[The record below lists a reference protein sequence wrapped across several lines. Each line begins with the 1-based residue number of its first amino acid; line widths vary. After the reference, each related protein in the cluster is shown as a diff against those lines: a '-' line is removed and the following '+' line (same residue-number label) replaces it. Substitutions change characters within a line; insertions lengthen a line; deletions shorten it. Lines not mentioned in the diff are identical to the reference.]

1 MEAKVNG
8 KMNKLFKRKEKS
20 VTKEKS
26 KKDKEENEIS
36 IITKKVVKF
45 CKPSKNKR
53 KNEKN
58 EEEEIMTPEV
68 SPPKVETKEKPSQ
81 VQEMHH
87 IINKLKDFLDQDR
100 QNLLGPANN
109 LKYIHNQL
117 SQLEKS
123 RDNNMR
129 QAYINQSFEINTLQ
143 DYYKPLEEFSKDF
156 DSYLWES
163 TRKIITFDW
172 QAKTA
177 IVQLVEIIEEKDAVA
192 YESDLTSNTLN
203 ERKIKSY
210 KEKFSETLK
219 DSIIAKFGNILNKER
234 SHLAI
239 IDKLEFV
246 YEDLKSINNQIA
258 PQFPNISRELVL
270 TYHKNVYSLLDDI
283 LQSKPDVEIIFRLI
297 RWVRQYHII
306 VLIDLQDLQM
316 SKDLLKPQL
325 LDGREQELVDEY
337 INIMC
342 SKIQEWKPNLI
353 KNNIEEFIKRAQN
366 PDIIDEN
373 QLFRLTE
380 TSITI
385 NMINQTVEIAINS
398 AHNKILVETIKEC
411 CQVMIDLQQDMNRTL
426 ESESLKFIE
435 KIPPDNFIEYA
446 FALANDQLRYADFI
460 EEIIKRTQTTSKECI
475 YEIKEK
481 TSLIL
486 DGCFRLANIAIDTIM
501 KIIYNEINEFLEL
514 HTSSWYKEPGK
525 FMKDIIAKLRSDTE
539 HYRPH
544 LKLYLFDKFI
554 RTMTQFFVIAYIESM
569 IKNNTKYKMPQ
580 CLELMKQDIQE
591 AHEYFGIY
599 LKATEIEQQFDPI
612 LKLQEFLTTNGKWI
626 DKDYN
631 SIKNAYG
638 DIPRKLLK
646 KFLSKRNDLNK
657 FQLKMLGKTIKTKE
671 LEMGEYTGEP
681 TIFSKVT
688 IKQEDE
694 DINALQ
700 QFKEVKDGIKNKFRQ
715 DSHQQCKNHIQQ
727 LY

>member
-1 MEAKVNG
+1 MS
-8 KMNKLFKRKEKS
+8 KLFKRKDKS

-36 IITKKVVKF
+36 KITKKMVNF
-45 CKPSKNKR
+45 YKPNKNKQ
-53 KNEKN
+53 KNENGEK
-58 EEEEIMTPEV
+58 EKMMTPEV
-68 SPPKVETKEKPSQ
+68 SPPEVETKEKSTQ
-81 VQEMHH
+81 VQEMHQ
-87 IINKLKDFLDQDR
+87 IINKLKVLLDQDR

-109 LKYIHNQL
+109 LEYIHNQL

-129 QAYINQSFEINTLQ
+129 QAYNNKSSEINTLQ

-156 DSYLWES
+156 DSYLWEL

-177 IVQLVEIIEEKDAVA
+177 IAQLIRIIEEKDEVGHD
-192 YESDLTSNTLN
+192 SGSTSSEIIIIEET
-203 ERKIKSY
+203 RKIKSY

-219 DSIIAKFGNILNKER
+219 DSVTEKFGNILNKEKG
-234 SHLAI
+234 HLAI

-258 PQFPNISRELVL
+258 PQFPNLNRELVL

-283 LQSKPDVEIIFRLI
+283 LQSKPDVVIVFRLI

-306 VLIDLQDLQM
+306 VLIDLHDLQM

-353 KNNIEEFIKRAQN
+353 NNNIEEFIKRAKN

-398 AHNKILVETIKEC
+398 AHEKILVETIKEC
-411 CQVMIDLQQDMNRTL
+411 CQVIIDLQQDMNRTL
-426 ESESLKFIE
+426 ESESLKYIE
-435 KIPPDNFIEYA
+435 NTPPDNFIEYVL
-446 FALANDQLRYADFI
+446 ALANDQLRYADFI
-460 EEIIKRTQTTSKECI
+460 EEIVKRTQTIQILSKEYI

-481 TSLIL
+481 TSPTL
-486 DGCFRLANIAIDTIM
+486 DGCFRLANVAIEIIM
-501 KIIYNEINEFLEL
+501 KIIYNEIGEFLEL
-514 HTSSWYKEPGK
+514 HTSPWYKEPGK
-525 FMKDIIAKLRSDTE
+525 FMKIIIAKLRGNTD

-554 RTMTQFFVIAYIESM
+554 RTMAQLFVIAYIESM
-569 IKNNTKYKMPQ
+569 IKNGTKYKMPQ

-591 AHEYFGIY
+591 AHEYFGKY
-599 LKATEIEQQFDPI
+599 LEATEMEQQFDPI
-612 LKLQEFLTTNGKWI
+612 SKLKEFLTTTGKWI

-638 DIPRKLLK
+638 DVPRKLIK
-646 KFLSKRNDLNK
+646 KILSKRSDLNPI
-657 FQLKMLGKTIKTKE
+657 QLKMLGNIIKTKE
-671 LEMGEYTGEP
+671 LEAEEFTGEP
-681 TIFSKVT
+681 TIFSKVI
-688 IKQEDE
+688 IKQDA
-694 DINALQ
+694 DTNALQ
-700 QFKEVKDGIKNKFRQ
+700 QFKVWIKK
-715 DSHQQCKNHIQQ
+715 
-727 LY
+727 